1 MRDDAQLSRVYGYPY
16 PVDDGAA
23 PDRPPAVLPPGCQP
37 VLAFGAN
44 ASRAVLRAKLGEA
57 GAATVSLAARV
68 RGVDT
73 VYSAHVSPYGAI
85 PATLHPSP
93 GTVLTARLL
102 LVDVG
107 LLASL
112 DATEPNYTRAPFAGE
127 IHVDGLGPVT
137 AHAYRSRHGPLRL
150 DGAPISVRSVPAE
163 GRALRALGQREVH
176 VAVRDLLEPGAD
188 LDAFVLAG
196 VRDQAV
202 RASRTDRLRR
212 LAGWPSSEA
221 DVTLER

>member
-16 PVDDGAA
+16 PADDAGA
-23 PDRPPAVLPPGCQP
+23 PDRPPVVLPRGCQP

-44 ASRAVLRAKLGEA
+44 ASRAVLRAKLGED

-68 RGVDT
+68 HGVDT

-107 LLASL
+107 LLARL
-112 DATEPNYTRAPFAGE
+112 DATEPNYTRAAFDGE
-127 IHVDGLGPVT
+127 VHVEGLGHVA
-137 AHAYRSRHGPLRL
+137 AHAYGSRHGPLRL
-150 DGAPISVRSVPAE
+150 DGSPVALAAVPAE
-163 GRALRALGQREVH
+163 GRALPALGQREVH
-176 VAVRDLLEPGAD
+176 AAVRDLFEPGAD

-196 VRDQAV
+196 ARDQAV
-202 RASRTDRLRR
+202 RSARTEHLRR
-212 LAGWPSSEA
+212 LAGWSSSDG